1 MKSLRCS
8 SLVKTVVK
16 TLALSVG
23 VVALLSAIAPAQD
36 FVGKFT
42 LPYEA
47 YWGQTL
53 LSPGDYSYS
62 LESTGPSARL
72 LVRKSSGTSGFM
84 VMARSC
90 SNTEPS
96 ATTQLAITQQGTE
109 RFISSLYLGEAGE
122 VLHFDVAGTPAI
134 MAKGDGP
141 VRTAAMTPPAH

>member
-8 SLVKTVVK
+8 SAVK
-16 TLALSVG
+16 TLALAVG
-23 VVALLSAIAPAQD
+23 VVAFLPTFAPAQD

-72 LVRKSSGTSGFM
+72 LVRKSTGTSSFM
-84 VMARSC
+84 VMTRSC
-90 SNTEPS
+90 SSIEPS
-96 ATTQLAITQQGTE
+96 ANTQLAIRQQGAD
-109 RFISSLYLGEAGE
+109 RFISSLYLGEVGE
-122 VLHFDVAGTPAI
+122 ILHFDVAATHAEV
-134 MAKGDGP
+134 AKGDSP
-141 VRTAAMTPPAH
+141 VRTATMSPPAH

>member
-16 TLALSVG
+16 TLALAAG
-23 VVALLSAIAPAQD
+23 VVAFLSTFAPAQD

-53 LSPGDYSYS
+53 LSPGEYTYS

-72 LVRKSSGTSGFM
+72 LVRKSTGTPGFM

-90 SNTEPS
+90 SDTEPS
-96 ATTQLAITQQGTE
+96 GTTQLAISQQGAD

-122 VLHFDVAGTPAI
+122 VLHFDVTATPAV
-134 MAKGDGP
+134 MAKGDSP
-141 VRTAAMTPPAH
+141 VRTAAMSPPAH